1 MEAKRV
7 KIKQCSCHEYW
18 YSRLEGKVFWVTD
31 SEYNSKYKVVKG
43 EGTNVEFLMDK
54 TDCVEIFQE
63 GEKVHYDPMV
73 SGRDCVNG
81 IIKTIRE
88 TGDIFVVYNCN
99 NDWNHFRDYTG
110 QLTSEH
116 QLRKGWI

>member
-1 MEAKRV
+1 MEAKQIR
-7 KIKQCSCHEYW
+7 IKASSSVEYW

-43 EGTNVEFLMDK
+43 EGTNVEFLLDK
-54 TDCVEIFQE
+54 SDCEEIFSE

-73 SGRDCVNG
+73 AGRNCENGMVKEIAENG
-81 IIKTIRE
+81 IR
-88 TGDIFVVYNCN
+88 VVFHCN
-99 NDWNHFRDYTG
+99 EDWKNFRDYTG
-110 QLTSEH
+110 QLTSTH